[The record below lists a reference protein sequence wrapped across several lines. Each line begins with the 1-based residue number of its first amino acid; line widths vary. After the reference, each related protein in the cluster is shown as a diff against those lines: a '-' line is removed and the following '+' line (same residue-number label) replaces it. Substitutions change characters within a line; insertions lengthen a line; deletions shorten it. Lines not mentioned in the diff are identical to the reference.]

1 VGGFAVSRRAEIT
14 KIDEEATR
22 KQASQQKISTL
33 APMQIQSSELVLTP
47 DGAVYHLNLHPENIG
62 HTIILVGDPGRV
74 GEVSK
79 HFDSIDFQ
87 TQSREFIT
95 HTGSI
100 GNKRLSVISSGI
112 GTDNCDIVMNE
123 LDALVNIDLK
133 ERTIKPNHTPLDI
146 IRIGTSGALHKS
158 IEPDSYVV
166 SQYAMGIDGMAN
178 YYDFTSSDEE
188 MALSEYFARTLDW
201 GSELA
206 YPFAFK
212 GSERLVSLLSQGNHS
227 GITVTANGF
236 YGPQGRQLRAPL
248 RYPEINT
255 KFETFDYNGLKL
267 CNYEMETS
275 GIYALGKMLEHN
287 CATICLIVANRVTK
301 RFSTQYKPK
310 MNELIEQ
317 VIGRLTQ

>member
-1 VGGFAVSRRAEIT
+1 M
-14 KIDEEATR
+14 
-22 KQASQQKISTL
+22 Q
-33 APMQIQSSELVLTP
+33 QIQSSELVLTP

-62 HTIILVGDPGRV
+62 DTIILVGDPGRV

-79 HFDSIDFQ
+79 HFDSIDFT

-95 HTGSI
+95 HTGNI
-100 GNKRLSVISSGI
+100 GNKRFSVISSGI
-112 GTDNCDIVMNE
+112 GTDNCDIVVNE

-133 ERTIKPNHTPLDI
+133 NRTIKPEHKALDI
-146 IRIGTSGALHKS
+146 IRIGTSGALHES
-158 IEPDSYVV
+158 IEPDTYVV
-166 SQYAMGIDGMAN
+166 SKYAMGIDGMAN
-178 YYDFTSSDEE
+178 YYQFEPLADENE
-188 MALSEYFARTLDW
+188 LAEYFAKYMDW

-212 GSERLVSLLSQGNHS
+212 GNDRLVSLLAEGNNS

-248 RYPEINT
+248 RYPNINT
-255 KFETFDYNGLKL
+255 QFETFDHKGLKL
-267 CNYEMETS
+267 TNYEMETS
-275 GIYALGKMLEHN
+275 GIYALGKILGHN

-310 MNELIEQ
+310 MNELIAQ
-317 VIGRLTQ
+317 VLTRLTA

>member
-1 VGGFAVSRRAEIT
+1 
-14 KIDEEATR
+14 
-22 KQASQQKISTL
+22 
-33 APMQIQSSELVLTP
+33 MVLTP
-47 DGAVYHLNLHPENIG
+47 DGAVYHLNLKPENIG
-62 HTIILVGDPGRV
+62 DTIILVGDPGRV

-79 HFDSIDFQ
+79 HFDGIEFQ

-95 HTGSI
+95 HTGRI
-100 GNKRLSVISSGI
+100 GNKRFSVISSGI

-123 LDALVNIDLK
+123 LDALVNIDL
-133 ERTIKPNHTPLDI
+133 EQRTVKPQQKSLDI
-146 IRIGTSGALHKS
+146 VRIGTSGALHES
-158 IEPDSYVV
+158 IEPDTFVV

-178 YYDFTSSDEE
+178 YYQFEPTAEE
-188 MALSEYFARTLDW
+188 NALAEHFANYMDW

-206 YPFAFK
+206 FPFAFK
-212 GSERLVSLLSQGNHS
+212 GNEGLVNRLSPGNTA

-236 YGPQGRQLRAPL
+236 YGPQGRVLRAPV
-248 RYPEINT
+248 RYPHINT
-255 KFETFDYNGLKL
+255 HFEKFDYNGLKL

-275 GIYALGKMLEHN
+275 GIYALGKILGHN

-317 VIGRLTQ
+317 VIGRLAAE